1 MIFYWIY
8 NAKKGPKKQKI
19 QYIKKKDTNIKSI
32 DKRNNNN
39 CINNYF
45 DDNEDEN
52 QLILNF
58 D

>member
-1 MIFYWIY
+1 MFLYKFKII
-8 NAKKGPKKQKI
+8 KKKQKI